1 MKFVYSLLVVLC
13 ASVALAEHT
22 ADGKLLVPVDTA
34 DPTSVRELGEQVH
47 KIKRT
52 ARVEKASAYRRYR
65 AHKLEGKAKE
75 LRCENC
81 KAEKELTGK

>member
-1 MKFVYSLLVVLC
+1 MKFVFSLLVVLC
-13 ASVALAEHT
+13 ASAALAED
-22 ADGKLLVPVDTA
+22 AKVLVPVDTT
-34 DPTSVRELGEQVH
+34 DPKSVRELGEQVH

-52 ARVEKASAYRRYR
+52 ARVEKASAYRRYK